1 MGSFDELV
9 AAYHEHFTR
18 NPNACIHLGVAKHRD
33 RLPDPSLAS
42 AEATVADA
50 RELLASAYA
59 VERAGLSFDDSLD
72 LDLAILSIE
81 AEIHDLTYTFNGKV
95 RLAQQPT
102 AGDDIGDGIFL
113 LFAND
118 PRPAAERLADI
129 TGRVEEIPAYIEA
142 LLTRLDTPVARWV
155 DMDVEKVEGL
165 PTLFGTL
172 VGWAEGEGFADV
184 DRLKT
189 GRAAAEQALEQYV
202 TSLRGLPTT
211 TQIHAGDDVARKI
224 VALRGIEASLE
235 DLHAMATR
243 FLSDTKQTL
252 ETLRGR
258 LVAKYELASETTVD
272 ELHTYLNER
281 FRVKVDA
288 LDDILDVY
296 RAEHT
301 KIVEFI
307 EKRELFPMFSEQAL
321 KILRTP
327 SFMEPSIPAGAM
339 VQPPAFRDGVRT
351 SLIYLTLSEELR
363 DEHTEISIPG
373 MMIHEGVPGHH
384 LQLATASRHASVIR
398 RHFEPMDHNEGW
410 TTMLEDYML
419 DVGYVGD
426 LTDEVR
432 FCGKRDLS
440 RIGARVAIDLFF
452 MTGDRDYLDV
462 GAGCDVSHDDPFE
475 AAGSLLVTVT
485 GFTAARVQGE
495 LNWYSQE
502 RGYPLSYLTGN
513 TLVWSLKSDIVD
525 AQEGS
530 LEGEALDREFHRIY
544 LESGNMPVAFLR
556 RVFEHSG
563 LLS

>member
-1 MGSFDELV
+1 MGFDELV

-18 NPNACIHLGVAKHRD
+18 NPNACVTLGVARNLD

-42 AEATVADA
+42 AEATVDGA
-50 RELLASAYA
+50 RELLAAAYA
-59 VERAGLSFDDSLD
+59 VDRDGLSFDDALD

-81 AEIHDLTYTFNGKV
+81 AQIHDLTYTFNGKT
-95 RLAQQPT
+95 RLVQQPT

-118 PRPAAERLADI
+118 PRPAAERLSDI
-129 TGRVEEIPAYIEA
+129 TGRVEEVPAYIDA
-142 LLTRLDTPVARWV
+142 LLARLDTPVARWV
-155 DMDVEKVEGL
+155 DMDIEKVEGL
-165 PTLFGTL
+165 PTLFNTL
-172 VGWAEGEGFADV
+172 VGWAETEGFAEV

-189 GRAAAEQALEQYV
+189 ARAAAEQALERYV
-202 TSLRGLPTT
+202 SALREMATT
-211 TQIHAGDDVARKI
+211 TRFHAGDDVARKI

-235 DLHAMATR
+235 DLHAMAAR
-243 FLSDTKQTL
+243 FLASTK
-252 ETLRGR
+252 ETLATLRAR
-258 LVAKYELASETTVD
+258 LVQKYELAADTTV
-272 ELHTYLNER
+272 EQLHTHLNER
-281 FRVKVDA
+281 FRVDADA
-288 LDDILDVY
+288 LDDILEVY
-296 RAEHT
+296 RAEHA
-301 KIVEFI
+301 KLVEFI
-307 EKRELFPMFSEQAL
+307 EERDLFPMFAEQSL

-363 DEHTEISIPG
+363 DEHTAITIPG

-384 LQLATASRHASVIR
+384 LQLATASRHPSVIR

-419 DVGYVGD
+419 DAGYVGD

-432 FCGKRDLS
+432 FCGKRDLA

-452 MTGDRDYLDV
+452 MTGDRAYLDV
-462 GAGCDVSHDDPFE
+462 GVDCDISPEDPFE
-475 AAGSLLVTVT
+475 AAGNLLVAVT
-485 GFTAARVQGE
+485 GFTDARVEGE

-513 TLVWSLKSDIVD
+513 TLVWKLKSDIVE
-525 AQEGS
+525 AQKGA
-530 LEGEALDREFHRIY
+530 LEGDELDRVFHRIY
-544 LESGNMPVAFLR
+544 LESGNMPVAYLR
-556 RVFEHSG
+556 RVFEHQG
-563 LLS
+563 MLS